1 MKSYKWEKAQ
11 TNRQKRARDI
21 SLKWGTLKVEMMV
34 IESLNSYI
42 QKSNTNKIT
51 NILKYRERVYESNK
65 SHMLKQN
72 RTKKIVRNFRFLP
85 KQERLHVF
93 SRSNLNFKSHK
104 LQTLACINSAPNF
117 LIFTQNLPDLPPNQ
131 TH

>member
-1 MKSYKWEKAQ
+1 MGREKRQAWDMRSYIFIYRKQNKMKTNEILQVRESANKQTKW
-11 TNRQKRARDI
+11 ARDI

-51 NILKYRERVYESNK
+51 NILKYRERIYESNK

-72 RTKKIVRNFRFLP
+72 RTKKIVRNFHFLP
-85 KQERLHVF
+85 K
-93 SRSNLNFKSHK
+93 
-104 LQTLACINSAPNF
+104 
-117 LIFTQNLPDLPPNQ
+117 
-131 TH
+131 